1 MELKNKLSE
10 VSKEEPLSI
19 FAEESEEEDDS
30 LKQILTLF
38 KDHKDPE
45 QIART
50 LHEEGL
56 YD

>member
-1 MELKNKLSE
+1 MSE
-10 VSKEEPLSI
+10 VSKEEPLNI
-19 FAEESEEEDDS
+19 FAKENKEEDDS

-38 KDHKDPE
+38 RDHKDPE

-56 YD
+56 YY